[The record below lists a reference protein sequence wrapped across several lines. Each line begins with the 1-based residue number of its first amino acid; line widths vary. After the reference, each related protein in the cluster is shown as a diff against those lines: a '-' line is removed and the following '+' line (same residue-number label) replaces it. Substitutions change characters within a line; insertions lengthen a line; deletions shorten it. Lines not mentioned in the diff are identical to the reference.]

1 MWRMDGIKTP
11 SLWQVWSFSYVPFSN
26 VKIDCIKQN
35 NIAKSVPRKP
45 LTQEELKSNAF
56 WKDIIVKF
64 KNEGKMGLYTN
75 LLNTTIS
82 EINDMTIGINFMNN
96 LKPLAKEILER
107 PENMQAIAKEISI
120 AYGKEMKVKLI
131 DNNEDVGPQK
141 SELESLVEGLDIPI
155 DIIE

>member
-1 MWRMDGIKTP
+1 
-11 SLWQVWSFSYVPFSN
+11 
-26 VKIDCIKQN
+26 
-35 NIAKSVPRKP
+35 
-45 LTQEELKSNAF
+45 
-56 WKDIIVKF
+56 
-64 KNEGKMGLYTN
+64 MGLYTN